1 MWIPRI
7 ELRLSCLMLG
17 ILPLASSLALLD
29 LITVDAKK
37 KGNDFSYKMPVLGF
51 LFCLLIT

>member
-7 ELRLSCLMLG
+7 ELRLSCLVLG

-37 KGNDFSYKMPVLGF
+37 GK
-51 LFCLLIT
+51 